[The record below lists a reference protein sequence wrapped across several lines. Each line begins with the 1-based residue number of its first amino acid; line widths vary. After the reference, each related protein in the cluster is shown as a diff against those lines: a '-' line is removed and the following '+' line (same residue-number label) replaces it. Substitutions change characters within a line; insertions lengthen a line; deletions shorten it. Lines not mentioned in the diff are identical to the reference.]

1 MNPIQEIDTPKKITF
16 RHRAYAGPL
25 KNSESSDDE
34 WETNDVKDPVKD
46 HVKEETRKVEHII
59 TGKKRKR

>member
-16 RHRAYAGPL
+16 LQRAYAGPL
-25 KNSESSDDE
+25 KNSVDE

>member
-16 RHRAYAGPL
+16 RKRAYAGPL